1 MTYPILFDIAILAI
15 VILFVALGVHRGG
28 ILTLFSLLAV
38 IVALIGGS
46 FLSDLFSP
54 MVSDAIQ
61 PVLETSI
68 QATIDTQIQS
78 SDETGIDKALDAL
91 RDKGGLSQ
99 WAADWLE
106 ETRDTL
112 DDAVQQN
119 LAQVVSQAAAAV
131 AGQLARGILFTLGFL
146 AVLIAWNV
154 LAHALDLVAK
164 LPVLDS
170 LNGALGGVLGLVK
183 GLLIVYV
190 AAWVLCD
197 LTASIPKEV
206 VEQTYLLKALR
217 EFSPLTL
224 FTSKP

>member
-1 MTYPILFDIAILAI
+1 MTYPILLDIAILAI
-15 VILFVALGVHRGG
+15 VILFLILGVHRGG
-28 ILTLFSLLAV
+28 ILTLFSLVAV
-38 IVALIGGS
+38 IVALLGGS

-78 SDETGIDKALDAL
+78 PGETGIDKALDAL

-112 DDAVQQN
+112 DNAVQQN

-131 AGQLARGILFTLGFL
+131 AGQLARGILFTVGFL
-146 AVLIAWNV
+146 VVLIVWNI

-170 LNGALGGVLGLVK
+170 LNGALGGILGLIK
-183 GLLIVYV
+183 GLLIVYI

-197 LTASIPKEV
+197 LTASIPKETI
-206 VEQTYLLKALR
+206 EQTYLLKALR

-224 FTSKP
+224 LSAK

>member
-28 ILTLFSLLAV
+28 ILTLFSLLAI
-38 IVALIGGS
+38 IVALFGGS
-46 FLSDLFSP
+46 VLSDLFSP

-68 QATIDTQIQS
+68 QTTIDAQIQTS
-78 SDETGIDKALDAL
+78 GETGIDKALDAL

-106 ETRDTL
+106 GTRDTL
-112 DDAVQQN
+112 DAAVQQN

-131 AGQLARGILFTLGFL
+131 AGQLARGVLFTLGFL
-146 AVLIAWNV
+146 VVLIAWNI
-154 LAHALDLVAK
+154 LAHTLDLVAK

-183 GLLIVYV
+183 GLLIAYI

-197 LTASIPKEV
+197 LTASIPKDT
-206 VEQTYLLKALR
+206 VEQTYLLKAFR

-224 FTSKP
+224 FTSK